1 MSRLASPRAVWPG
14 SAAAVASPRGACYVR
29 EAAIKRAQSITISR
43 RHGSVPLVAREV
55 RGSSRAESGFIV
67 SAGGAAGTNERT
79 NELGTNKRGAAG
91 KEKEDGTISLLLLL
105 LLFAWPRVS
114 CGDDGLSRWL
124 RFEWGLHEK

>member
-1 MSRLASPRAVWPG
+1 MWPG

-55 RGSSRAESGFIV
+55 RGPSRAESGFIV

-79 NELGTNKRGAAG
+79 NKGGAAG
-91 KEKEDGTISLLLLL
+91 KKEEDGTISLLLLL
-105 LLFAWPRVS
+105 SLFAWPPTTLRVS
-114 CGDDGLSRWL
+114 CDDDGLSRWL